1 MRWLRFLHRVVGWA
15 CTIDFQ
21 TIGSDELIGILFI
34 SLCATFRLSACDL
47 RRIHRSPVS
56 RQSYRVIAH
65 KLGIT
70 RTHTVRF
77 TLFHSYIQTPKH
89 SYHFPLTATLIPNN
103 TLHLRIF
110 SDAIGRKD
118 SSISIVSP
126 LEQHFL
132 IERASCGSSHSWKL
146 CTKEFYWRYTASW
159 NQVEVA

>member
-1 MRWLRFLHRVVGWA
+1 MEFSLYRCVLLFGFRRVTCEEFTEA
-15 CTIDFQ
+15 
-21 TIGSDELIGILFI
+21 
-34 SLCATFRLSACDL
+34 LCQGN
-47 RRIHRSPVS
+47 H
-56 RQSYRVIAH
+56 RVIAH